1 MTIFDQFLA
10 FLTEIAQFANLFT
23 AILNFLAFFGLNL

>member
-1 MTIFDQFLA
+1 MTIFDQLLI

-23 AILNFLAFFGLNL
+23 AILTFLGFFGINL

>member
-1 MTIFDQFLA
+1 MTIFDQFLF

-23 AILNFLAFFGLNL
+23 AILTFLGFFGLTL